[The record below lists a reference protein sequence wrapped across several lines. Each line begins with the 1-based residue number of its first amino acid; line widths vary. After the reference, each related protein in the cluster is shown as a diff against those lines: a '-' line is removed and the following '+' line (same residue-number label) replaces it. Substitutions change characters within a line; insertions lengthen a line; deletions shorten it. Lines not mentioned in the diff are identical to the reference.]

1 MVEISGADGVITVA
15 VELESV
21 RGTTVGV
28 AVEAEEWDAAAF
40 EGAALRRFATCALE
54 FCFDEL

>member
-1 MVEISGADGVITVA
+1 VVEISGADGVITVA
-15 VELESV
+15 VEFEIV

-28 AVEAEEWDAAAF
+28 AVEAEEWGATAF
-40 EGAALRRFATCALE
+40 EGAALGRFATCALE